1 MKKTLALLI
10 ALAAMMSMSACN
22 SFDPNKDDMTDEQFM
37 EGIER
42 LDELEKQSEREKKSS
57 QSEVP
62 LETIDPFENLT
73 VTFSGTS
80 PLSKVEITGGNSLC
94 KYTADK
100 ESGVF
105 NGDTVTVSA
114 EFKTP
119 QENKALSE
127 DKREYTVEGL
137 NAYAMKLDDIP
148 ENTLEK
154 LRAQADDLIT
164 VYVCGSNMAKVEN
177 IGLEDYSFEEES
189 REFVGYYFL
198 SGKENSKANPYN
210 KICCVYKMRYKVTA
224 YEYDSSREGDR
235 RSTDEHTTGYDE
247 FYTLCELNDIILLED
262 GTCSADISAMKITDD
277 CVPLSNAFSN
287 YYGYKLN
294 EFSYKWRGYSDIDSM
309 FYNVI
314 TNIIDKYNYETTVE

>member
-10 ALAAMMSMSACN
+10 ALAAIMSMSACN

-42 LDELEKQSEREKKSS
+42 LEELEEQSEREKNSS
-57 QSEVP
+57 QGEVP
-62 LETIDPFENLT
+62 IETIDPFENLT

-80 PLSKVEITGGNSLC
+80 PLSKVEISGGNSLC
-94 KYTADK
+94 KYTADT
-100 ESGVF
+100 ESGFF
-105 NGDTVTVSA
+105 NGDTVTVNA
-114 EFKTP
+114 EFISP
-119 QENKALSE
+119 QDNKVLSE
-127 DKREYTVEGL
+127 DKREYTVQGL
-137 NAYAMKLDDIP
+137 NAYAMKLGDIP
-148 ENTLEK
+148 EATLEK

-164 VYVCGSNMAKVEN
+164 VYVCGSNMAKIEN

-189 REFVGYYFL
+189 REFIGYYFL
-198 SGKENSKANPYN
+198 SGKENSEANPYN

-224 YEYDSSREGDR
+224 YEYDSSREGYR
-235 RSTDEHTTGYDE
+235 RSTDEHITGYDE

-262 GTCSADISAMKITDD
+262 GTCSADISSMKITDD
-277 CVPLSNAFSN
+277 CVPLSDDFSN

-294 EFSYKWRGYSDIDSM
+294 GFNYKWSGYSDIDSM

-314 TNIIDKYNYETTVE
+314 TNKVDKYNYETTVE